1 MNLIVLHYMPR
12 TTRGWIE
19 GRCKFIRSTEDD
31 DQCTLR
37 RSIGTDVRVKS
48 NYTYVITMQM
58 HLQTPFKSSKHA
70 AAERNRLLTHE
81 NIGKSINSHL
91 CSMHGGNNSAL
102 INCLQKKN
110 KWMSRTLSGQLVEI
124 TEITLLSRDWQ
135 RTVRNQD
142 NKFALFGIWKRIFF
156 KKSQ

>member
-102 INCLQKKN
+102 INCLQKKKQVN
-110 KWMSRTLSGQLVEI
+110 EQNPQWTISWNYRNYTAQQRLTKNRSKSGQ
-124 TEITLLSRDWQ
+124 
-135 RTVRNQD
+135 
-142 NKFALFGIWKRIFF
+142 
-156 KKSQ
+156 